1 MLLFFDNDIN
11 AFFSDFAF
19 DALLLSAG
27 AGSKAIKVLF
37 DKNGF
42 SINPYTGETENS
54 GPAAQAKT
62 SDVEGAVHKD
72 ILERNGIS
80 YEILEIIHDDTGIT
94 TLRLNK
100 T

>member
-1 MLLFFDNDIN
+1 MTLFYEGDIDIY
-11 AFFSDFAF
+11 FSDFGE
-19 DALLLSAG
+19 DILLLSAG
-27 AGSKAIKVLF
+27 AGSKTIKVLF

-54 GPAAQAKT
+54 GPVAQAKT

-100 T
+100 I

>member
-1 MLLFFDNDIN
+1 MFYDGDI
-11 AFFSDFAF
+11 AVFFSDFAV

-27 AGSKAIKVLF
+27 AGSKTIKVLF

-42 SINPYTGETENS
+42 SINPYTGEIENN

-62 SDVEGAVHKD
+62 IDVDGAVHKN
-72 ILERNGIS
+72 ILVVDGIS

-100 T
+100 K

>member
-1 MLLFFDNDIN
+1 MTLFYENDLDVY
-11 AFFSDFAF
+11 FSDFAF

-27 AGSKAIKVLF
+27 AGSKYIKVLF

-42 SINPYTGETENS
+42 SINPYTGEIENS

-72 ILERNGIS
+72 ILEIS
-80 YEILEIIHDDTGIT
+80 SITYEILEIIDDDTGIT
-94 TLRLNK
+94 TLRLNE

>member
-1 MLLFFDNDIN
+1 MLLF
-11 AFFSDFAF
+11 
-19 DALLLSAG
+19 
-27 AGSKAIKVLF
+27 F

-72 ILERNGIS
+72 ILEIS
-80 YEILEIIHDDTGIT
+80 SITYEILEIIDDDTGIT
-94 TLRLNK
+94 TLRLNE

>member
-1 MLLFFDNDIN
+1 MFYDGDI
-11 AFFSDFAF
+11 AVFFSDFAV

-27 AGSKAIKVLF
+27 AGSKTIKVLF

-72 ILERNGIS
+72 ILEIS
-80 YEILEIIHDDTGIT
+80 SITYEILEIIDDDTGIT
-94 TLRLNK
+94 TLRLNE